1 MFRGNVS
8 VSSSRFQGPWVI
20 LRILE
25 DEGETF
31 LRNADKHLTSHSAA
45 HPRKLE
51 SAFNHCGNSK
61 LAYQTSDHLE
71 FVTRWLFHG
80 SLSTSLPSTDVCET
94 WFITA
99 LDEWTLSS
107 STSLLTSN
115 WSQDGVVGLVIRLRT
130 GWFEVQIM
138 ARAKGLFRLQSV
150 QTGSQPTQPRGVK
163 RTGAQVCCF
172 WRTQW
177 RYVFRIILKINDDY
191 FFEPH

>member
-8 VSSSRFQGPWVI
+8 VSSSRFQGPLVI

-31 LRNADKHLTSHSAA
+31 LRNTGRHLTSHSAA

-51 SAFNHCGNSK
+51 SAFKHCGNSK
-61 LAYQTSDHLE
+61 LAYQTSDRLE
-71 FVTRWLFHG
+71 FMRWLFHA

-99 LDEWTLSS
+99 LAEWTLNS

-130 GWFEVQIM
+130 GWFDVQIM
-138 ARAKGLFRLQSV
+138 ARVRGFFRLQSD
-150 QTGSQPTQPRGVK
+150 QTGSEPTQPPGVK
-163 RTGAQVCCF
+163 VTGAKIRCF

-177 RYVFRIILKINDDY
+177 LYVFRIILKINDDY
-191 FFEPH
+191 FFEQH